1 MKVEKLHDDIEIT
14 TRKLDEDAPKRAL
27 RVFSFAKITSHE
39 GTEYMNRMGLK
50 SVLALLDDVSR
61 QDLAGNVVAGFVRW
75 RPVNRN
81 GIVKENSDFETHSC
95 LMCFKTRR
103 ALEIM
108 LCDDRNYIPEKLSE
122 LEIAPVLE
130 LRKHINFTPRVCLN
144 LEQIF
149 LQLSEHCFVLQSN
162 LRVQLRYD
170 RSIDRYLQSQRIAS
184 NFRRLIRTQND
195 DTSTSMKSDTTVQ
208 KEKTLC
214 SLNHADLKCQLCT
227 IM

>member
-1 MKVEKLHDDIEIT
+1 MYRDHHFCSEKCRSAQIRLDMKVEKLHDDIEIT

-130 LRKHINFTPRVCLN
+130 LRKHINFTPR
-144 LEQIF
+144 
-149 LQLSEHCFVLQSN
+149 SN